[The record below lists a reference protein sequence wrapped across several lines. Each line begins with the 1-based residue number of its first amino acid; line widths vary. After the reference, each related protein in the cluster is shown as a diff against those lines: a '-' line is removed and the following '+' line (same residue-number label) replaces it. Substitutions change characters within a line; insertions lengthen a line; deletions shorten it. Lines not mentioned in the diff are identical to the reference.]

1 MKSSR
6 ITLFLIILIFL
17 ISSKSHS
24 QEPFIITS
32 EALEIIPNKHLKF
45 LEGFDETVS
54 FETLEKADWS
64 DKRSNPQSMVE
75 GYWVRFKVRNN
86 LSTDKIGLSH
96 NFNREKKIF
105 VKNSMGIKLSLI
117 HI

>member
-32 EALEIIPNKHLKF
+32 ETLEIIPNKHLSF
-45 LEGFDETVS
+45 LEDFDETVS

-64 DKRSNPQSMVE
+64 EKRLNAQSMVE
-75 GYWVRFKVRNN
+75 GYWVRFSVKNN
-86 LSTDKIGLSH
+86 LLTEDIGLSH
-96 NFNREKKIF
+96 NFNREKKF
-105 VKNSMGIKLSLI
+105 SPKI
-117 HI
+117 H